1 MLKGKFK
8 GAMKNRNKACVT
20 ICIRDILV
28 VPVILFLLRL
38 LGYTLMHKGEFKSA
52 MKTKNQ
58 SLCHIVYKGHFGSS
72 RDFLFPQNFC
82 VAQHL
87 RPKTIHGDPH
97 DDQRKLGL

>member
-82 VAQHL
+82 VAQHR
-87 RPKTIHGDPH
+87 RPKTHMMTSAS
-97 DDQRKLGL
+97 